1 MRLKTYIAAAGLVC
15 IIAGILPSLAFAQI
29 GGYGIPS
36 TYVVFGDNLTSGDIV
51 SFDPDRN
58 IYELSVKNGDKNTFG
73 VIDTAPAVVFRTS
86 GVGRVP
92 LIQVGQV
99 LVNVTAAG
107 GPIAIGD
114 QITTSRIS
122 GKGKRLESGD
132 KYILGYALA
141 PFNGTT
147 ATGTVT
153 FEGKEIA
160 TGPIPVLLSIGPAS
174 EAQSTEQSLAPATIF
189 VKDNT
194 NAGTGLE
201 TIFRYVTA
209 ALFTLGTIF
218 VVLKT
223 FGPNVG
229 KGVVSI
235 GRNPLAKTSIQAMV
249 VFNVILILAIS
260 TVAFIVS
267 LLIIF
272 LPL

>member
-1 MRLKTYIAAAGLVC
+1 MRIRKYIGAFVLVFVV
-15 IIAGILPSLAFAQI
+15 GMLPSLAFAQI

-36 TYVVFGDNLTSGDIV
+36 TYVVFGDNIASGDIV

-58 IYELSVKNGDKNTFG
+58 IYELSASDGDKNVFG
-73 VIDTAPAVVFRTS
+73 VIDTAPVVVFRTNEAS
-86 GVGRVP
+86 RVP
-92 LIQVGQV
+92 VVQVGQV
-99 LVNVTAAG
+99 LVNVTTTG
-107 GPIAIGD
+107 GPIAVGD
-114 QITTSRIS
+114 QITTSRIP

-132 KYILGYALA
+132 SYILGYALES
-141 PFNGTT
+141 FDDTT
-147 ATGTVT
+147 TTTTITVGGKTVT
-153 FEGKEIA
+153 
-160 TGPIPVLLSIGPAS
+160 TGPIPVLLSIGPAPDVK
-174 EAQSTEQSLAPATIF
+174 ATDQPLAPATIF

-194 NAGTGLE
+194 NTATGLE
-201 TIFRYVTA
+201 TIFRYITA

-249 VFNVILILAIS
+249 IFNVILILAIS